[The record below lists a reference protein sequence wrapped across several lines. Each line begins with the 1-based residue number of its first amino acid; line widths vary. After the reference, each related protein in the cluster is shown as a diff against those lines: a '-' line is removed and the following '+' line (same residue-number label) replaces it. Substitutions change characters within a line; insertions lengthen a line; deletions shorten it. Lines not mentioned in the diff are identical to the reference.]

1 MDVLKRALERL
12 EAENDRPVTLL
23 VGGGVTANRH
33 LRAELTKFGTTH
45 DIDVRLP
52 AQKYCVDNAAMIAAL
67 AHWRYAAR
75 EHDNLCLAPRSHSM
89 LGRC

>member
-12 EAENDRPVTLL
+12 EAENDRPATLL